1 MSWLG
6 AALVVVGAY
15 FCGISLAM
23 DESDKLKTIE
33 SLVDLVAYM
42 KRRMS
47 TELVPLS
54 RIFAEYEGYP
64 DNLDAFLAMLR
75 GQKHSLFSVWQS
87 AVDTLCIDEA
97 TKKELLRF
105 GESLGR
111 LSLDEQLKRLD
122 SVYLF
127 LLDKKRELADS
138 LPARKKSIKAVCT
151 LIGMITAIILL

>member
-6 AALVVVGAY
+6 AALVVLGSY
-15 FCGISLAM
+15 LCGISLSR
-23 DESDKLKTIE
+23 DESDKLKIIE
-33 SLVDLVAYM
+33 SLADFMAYI

-47 TELVPLS
+47 IELIPLT
-54 RIFAEYEGYP
+54 RIFAEYDGSS
-64 DNLDAFLAMLR
+64 DRLDAFLSIIR
-75 GQKHSLFSVWQS
+75 GQKHTPSFAWQR
-87 AVDTLCIDEA
+87 AVETLCVDES

-111 LSLDEQLKRLD
+111 LSLDEQIKRLD
-122 SVYLF
+122 TLYLF
-127 LLDKKRELADS
+127 LIEKRKELADS